1 MGNGTKPVCLAMSFR
16 ETAIARKRLGSFSK
30 CMRAIAE
37 SRRQGLVTTCRQLW
51 KFSSAVICAI
61 NVRKPPAL
69 AKGTGY
75 NYTMLW
81 FMRSLLIASGV
92 QQLNVNNTIVE
103 VFCSAF
109 SRCQA
114 AVVHIPP
121 ETTYQDHHGRSVLFK
136 ETRVVHYVLC
146 V

>member
-1 MGNGTKPVCLAMSFR
+1 MKVHKPL
-16 ETAIARKRLGSFSK
+16 
-30 CMRAIAE
+30 
-37 SRRQGLVTTCRQLW
+37 
-51 KFSSAVICAI
+51 
-61 NVRKPPAL
+61 AL
-69 AKGTGY
+69 ANGGGY
-75 NYTMLW
+75 AKLW
-81 FMRSLLIASGV
+81 FIRDMLIASGV
-92 QQLNVNNTIVE
+92 QHLNVSSTSVE
-103 VFCSAF
+103 EFCSAF